1 MQSKAKQHALL
12 GDVSPSMVADR
23 EALSAVHS
31 EPESPGRVLA
41 AYPNLAVSLSAK
53 PQKYIQHQQQH
64 GWGQDRGTS
73 LEHLDNCLLMNVT
86 QLCAASLG
94 LRENI
99 KALLSSGW
107 VKCKALTSN
116 NNSLQES
123 QPISGMHLLKLGQ
136 LQLSRVARTLSE
148 PVPVSLSDVDSPVC

>member
-1 MQSKAKQHALL
+1 VLSILSLRALGQYWML
-12 GDVSPSMVADR
+12 TQTLQCCSLQDTRSTFSISTSMIGD
-23 EALSAVHS
+23 
-31 EPESPGRVLA
+31 GT
-41 AYPNLAVSLSAK
+41 Y
-53 PQKYIQHQQQH
+53 
-64 GWGQDRGTS
+64 RGMC

-86 QLCAASLG
+86 QLCASSLG

-116 NNSLQES
+116 SNSLQES
-123 QPISGMHLLKLGQ
+123 QPVSGMNLLKLGQ

-148 PVPVSLSDVDSPVC
+148 PVPVSLSDVESPVC

>member
-1 MQSKAKQHALL
+1 MLCILSLRALSRYWL
-12 GDVSPSMVADR
+12 LTQTLQCCSLQNTRSTFSISRSMVGDR
-23 EALSAVHS
+23 T
-31 EPESPGRVLA
+31 
-41 AYPNLAVSLSAK
+41 K
-53 PQKYIQHQQQH
+53 
-64 GWGQDRGTS
+64 RGTR

-116 NNSLQES
+116 SDSLQKR
-123 QPISGMHLLKLGQ
+123 QPTAGMHLVELDQ

-148 PVPVSLSDVDSPVC
+148 PVPVSLSDVESPVC